1 MPTDVKQTLTRL
13 GLTDSE
19 ARVYL
24 SMLKLGEHGVQ
35 QIARE
40 SKISRTAAYEIVN
53 ALKKKGLVSEITRGK
68 KTVFAAEDPEKLEAY
83 FEQRIKDI
91 HTELDTLRRITPE
104 LRVMQGGGD
113 KSRVRFFTGEEGLRA
128 LYRDVEL
135 VAPREL
141 LELSNIDAVYQYL
154 DGKTLSNARAVI
166 DYDRTRVKM
175 LHRGQPRRHSKNA
188 QLRQHP
194 DDAGDF
200 QGDIWIY
207 ANRIAFINFVTRLE
221 VVIVDNQIFADTM
234 RAMFMAAWNCAS
246 ETPRTDIANE

>member
-1 MPTDVKQTLTRL
+1 MPTDVKQTLTKL

-40 SKISRTAAYEIVN
+40 SKISRTAAYEIVK
-53 ALKKKGLVSEITRGK
+53 ALQKKGLVSEITRGK
-68 KTVFAAEDPEKLEAY
+68 KNVFAAEDPEKLEAY
-83 FEQRIKDI
+83 FEQRIQDI

-113 KSRVRFFTGEEGLRA
+113 KSRVRFFTGEEGLKA

-141 LELSNIDAVYQYL
+141 HEISNIDAVYQFL
-154 DGKTLSNARAVI
+154 DGKTLENARTVI

-175 LHRGQPRRHSKNA
+175 LHRGQPRHHSKNVH
-188 QLRQHP
+188 LKRHP
-194 DDAGDF
+194 ESAGDF

-207 ANRIAFINFVTRLE
+207 ANRIAYINFVTRLE

-234 RAMFMAAWNCAS
+234 RAMFMAAWNAA
-246 ETPRTDIANE
+246 EDTPLSDIATS

>member
-1 MPTDVKQTLTRL
+1 MPTDVKQTLMKL
-13 GLTDSE
+13 GLSDSE

-53 ALKKKGLVSEITRGK
+53 TLQKKGLVSEITRGK
-68 KTVFAAEDPEKLEAY
+68 KNVFAAEDPEKLEAY

-113 KSRVRFFTGEEGLRA
+113 KSRVRFFTGEEGLKA

-141 LELSNIDAVYQYL
+141 LEFSNIDAVYQYL
-154 DGKTLSNARAVI
+154 DAKLLVSARTVI
-166 DYDRTRVKM
+166 NYDRTRVKM
-175 LHRGQPRRHSKNA
+175 LHRGLPRRHSKNV
-188 QLRQHP
+188 QLRRLT
-194 DDAGDF
+194 DEVGDF
-200 QGDIWIY
+200 QGDVWIY
-207 ANRIAFINFVTRLE
+207 ANRIAYINFVTRLE
-221 VVIVDNQIFADTM
+221 VVIVDNQIFSDSM
-234 RAMFMAAWNCAS
+234 RALFMAAWNTS
-246 ETPRTDIANE
+246 QDTPPSDIVAP

>member
-1 MPTDVKQTLTRL
+1 MPTDVKHTLTKL

-53 ALKKKGLVSEITRGK
+53 ALQKKGLVSEITRGK

-113 KSRVRFFTGEEGLRA
+113 KSRVRFFTGEEGLKA

-141 LELSNIDAVYQYL
+141 LELLNIDAVYQYL
-154 DGKTLSNARAVI
+154 DAKLLVNARTVI
-166 DYDRTRVKM
+166 NYDRTRVKM
-175 LHRGQPRRHSKNA
+175 LHRGQPRRHSKNVH
-188 QLRQHP
+188 LRRCP
-194 DDAGDF
+194 DEAGEY

-207 ANRIAFINFVTRLE
+207 ANRIAYINFVTRLE

-234 RAMFMAAWNCAS
+234 RAMFMAAWNSAQD
-246 ETPRTDIANE
+246 TPLGDLATS

>member
-1 MPTDVKQTLTRL
+1 MPTDIKQTLTKL
-13 GLTDSE
+13 GLTDAE

-35 QIARE
+35 NIARE

-53 ALKKKGLVSEITRGK
+53 ALQKKGLVSEILRGK
-68 KTVFAAEDPEKLEAY
+68 KSVFAAEDPEKLEAY

-154 DGKTLSNARAVI
+154 DSKLLADARSVI
-166 DYDRTRVKM
+166 NYDRTRVKM
-175 LHRGQPRRHSKNA
+175 LHKGMPRKHSKNVQMRRHA
-188 QLRQHP
+188 

-207 ANRIAFINFVTRLE
+207 ANRIAYINFVTRLE

-234 RAMFMAAWNCAS
+234 RAMFLAAWNKS
-246 ETPRTDIANE
+246 EDTPQVA

>member
-1 MPTDVKQTLTRL
+1 MPTDVKQTLTKL

-53 ALKKKGLVSEITRGK
+53 ALQKKGLASEITRGK
-68 KTVFAAEDPEKLEAY
+68 KSVFAAEDPEKLEAY

-113 KSRVRFFTGEEGLRA
+113 KSRVRFFTGEEGLKA

-141 LELSNIDAVYQYL
+141 HEISNIDAVYQFL
-154 DGKTLSNARAVI
+154 NDKTLSTARSVI
-166 DYDRTRVKM
+166 NYDRTRVKM
-175 LHRGQPRRHSKNA
+175 LHKGQPRRHSKNV
-188 QLRQHP
+188 QLRRMT

-207 ANRIAFINFVTRLE
+207 ANRIAYINFVTRLE

-234 RAMFMAAWNCAS
+234 RAMFMAAWNTS
-246 ETPRTDIANE
+246 KDTPVTDIAAS

>member
-1 MPTDVKQTLTRL
+1 MKL
-13 GLTDSE
+13 GLSDSE

-53 ALKKKGLVSEITRGK
+53 TLQKKGLVSEITRGK
-68 KTVFAAEDPEKLEAY
+68 KSVFAAEDPEKLEAY

-113 KSRVRFFTGEEGLRA
+113 KSRVRFFTGEEGLKA

-141 LELSNIDAVYQYL
+141 LEISNIDAVYQYL
-154 DGKTLSNARAVI
+154 DAKLLVNARTVI
-166 DYDRTRVKM
+166 NYDRTRVKM
-175 LHRGQPRRHSKNA
+175 LHRGQPRRHSKNV
-188 QLRQHP
+188 QLRRML

-200 QGDIWIY
+200 QGDVWIY
-207 ANRIAFINFVTRLE
+207 ANRIAYINFVTRLE
-221 VVIVDNQIFADTM
+221 VVIVDNQIFSDSM
-234 RAMFMAAWNCAS
+234 RALFMTAWNTS
-246 ETPRTDIANE
+246 KDTPPSDVVAP